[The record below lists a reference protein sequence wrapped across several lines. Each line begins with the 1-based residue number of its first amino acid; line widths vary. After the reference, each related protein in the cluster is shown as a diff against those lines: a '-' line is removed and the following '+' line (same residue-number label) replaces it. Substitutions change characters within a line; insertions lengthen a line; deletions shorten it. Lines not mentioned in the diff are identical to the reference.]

1 MKKLKVILIGA
12 GNRGQGHTDSMKRD
26 GRFEVV
32 AVAEPIKE
40 RRDYI
45 KETHNLPDEMCF
57 DTYETLLALP
67 KMADVAVITTSDS
80 LHYQPAMMALNLGY
94 DLFLEKPVAPT
105 PEECADIANLAKEK
119 GAKVIVCHVLRYT
132 NFYSKVKDIITSGK
146 IGQVISVHHNEC
158 VGNVH
163 QSHSYVRGNWH
174 NTAESSCMLLAK
186 SCHDIDLIQWL
197 VDSKCTK
204 VQSFG
209 SLTYFTEANA
219 PEGAPDYCIDG
230 CPHGKDC
237 YYNAVKLYLDDKEND
252 WFRDA
257 ATGKVKATDDEVE
270 EALRTTQYGKCVFK
284 CNNDVV
290 DHQIVNMEFENG
302 AVASFNMCAFN
313 EGGRYTRIMGT
324 AGELWCDIHNNII
337 SLYDFKTKITEKID
351 INDGTDSI
359 LDGHAG
365 GDTGIVGA
373 SYKYMAEDIRD
384 EFLSEIDIS
393 VENHLTVFAAEK
405 SRVEGIVVDV
415 FEYKNKYVK

>member
-1 MKKLKVILIGA
+1 
-12 GNRGQGHTDSMKRD
+12 
-26 GRFEVV
+26 
-32 AVAEPIKE
+32 VAEPIKE
-40 RRDYI
+40 FREYI
-45 KETHNLPDEMCF
+45 KQTHNLPDERCF

-119 GAKVIVCHVLRYT
+119 GAKVLVCHVLRYT
-132 NFYSKVKDIITSGK
+132 LFYSKVKDIITSGK
-146 IGQVISVHHNEC
+146 IGKVISVHHNEC

-209 SLTYFTEANA
+209 SLTYFTKENA
-219 PEGAPDYCIDG
+219 PEDAPDYCIDG
-230 CPHGKDC
+230 CPHGEEC
-237 YYNAVKLYLDDKEND
+237 CYNAVKLYLEAKKNY

-257 ATGKVKATDDEVE
+257 AAGKVKATDAEVE

-290 DHQIVNMEFENG
+290 DHQVVNMEFENG

-313 EGGRYTRIMGT
+313 KGGRFTRIMGT
-324 AGELWCDIHNNII
+324 AGELWCDIQNNVI
-337 SLYDFKTKITEKID
+337 SLYDFKTKTTEKVD
-351 INDGTDSI
+351 INNGTDSI

-365 GDTGIVGA
+365 GDTGIVDA
-373 SYKYMAEDIRD
+373 TYKYMAEGITD

-405 SRVEGIVVDV
+405 SRLEGTVVDV
-415 FEYKNKYVK
+415 FSYKDKYII